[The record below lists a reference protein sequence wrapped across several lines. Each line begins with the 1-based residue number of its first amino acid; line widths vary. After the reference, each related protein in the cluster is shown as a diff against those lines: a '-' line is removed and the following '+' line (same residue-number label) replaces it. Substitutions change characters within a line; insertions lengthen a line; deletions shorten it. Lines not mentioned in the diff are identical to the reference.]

1 MINHEDFIADVDV
14 TGHTEA
20 CVTQA
25 PTEADLTRLLEALA
39 VMHENSIGLQK
50 AVADSQA
57 FLPAEDHL
65 LLTARCSYLTGL
77 CNNVLAQPGEV
88 KENFDALADIYI
100 GIPHD
105 FMEILNKLR
114 PAES

>member
-1 MINHEDFIADVDV
+1 M
-14 TGHTEA
+14 
-20 CVTQA
+20 TQA
-25 PTEADLTRLLEALA
+25 PTEADLTWLLEALA

-65 LLTARCSYLTGL
+65 LLTARCSYLVGL
-77 CNNVLAQPGEV
+77 CNNFVAQPGEV

-100 GIPHD
+100 GIRAD
-105 FMEILNKLR
+105 FEACLEQAQAMSQSKQMNSLG
-114 PAES
+114 S